1 MSICEVLKGLSGLLG
16 DRRGRGK
23 RKRRVGEMAQPLRM
37 LCAIA
42 EDPGSVLR

>member
-1 MSICEVLKGLSGLLG
+1 MSICEVLKGLNGLLR
-16 DRRGRGK
+16 DRGGRGK

-42 EDPGSVLR
+42 EDPGSGLR